1 MILSFFTM
9 SKVLITNLSLNINQ
23 SEFTEFYPIIFT
35 LLALIAFSGALKLF
49 QRKNTSK

>member
-9 SKVLITNLSLNINQ
+9 NKVLITNLSLNINQ

-35 LLALIAFSGALKLF
+35 LLALIASSGVLKII
-49 QRKNTSK
+49 QRKKTSK